1 MTDVQS
7 IPDFNTITLSAG
19 EQERKIETRLVGKEV
34 CRNGY
39 VQPPLVKSGAEQ
51 KQEWA
56 NGR

>member
-19 EQERKIETRLVGKEV
+19 EQERKFETRLVGKEV

-39 VQPPLVKSGAEQ
+39 VQLPLVKSRAEE
-51 KQEWA
+51 KQEWTK
-56 NGR
+56 GR